1 MYVTS
6 ARKGMLSVGPIAIMD
21 IADPQRQLEILW
33 ETPMAGYISLYS
45 RHVDAILS
53 VLTPTC

>member
-1 MYVTS
+1 VTS
-6 ARKGMLSVGPIAIMD
+6 ARKGMLSVGPVAIMD

-53 VLTPTC
+53 VLTPAC